1 MDLRVSERAAHLVG
15 SEILRIAAE
24 VRAMVAAGAD
34 VCNLTVG
41 DFDSSQF
48 PIPAAL
54 LQGITEALRAGE
66 TNYPPSDG
74 MPALRS
80 AVVEMFRRRLGL
92 EYTVESVLV
101 TGGSRPGLYGAYG
114 AVVDPGDFVV
124 YPVPSWNNNHY
135 VHLASARGR
144 PVLCGPETG
153 FLPTRESLEEP
164 LRGARLLVINSPLNP
179 TGTAFDAESL
189 AGICDLVLEENAR
202 RGPGE
207 RPLYLLYDQVYWML
221 TFGGVKHVNPVS
233 LRPAMADFT
242 IFVDGTSKAF
252 ASTGV
257 RVGWVV
263 APADVTRRMASLLGH
278 VGAWAP
284 RAEQVAVARFLGNDA
299 AMDEYLDGFR
309 AALNER
315 LQLLYGGITALRD
328 RGLPVDAIAPEGAI
342 YLSVR
347 FALSGYRTPAGQT
360 LDTDVDIRRFLL
372 ESAGAAVIP
381 FQSFGFQD
389 DSGWFRLSV
398 GAASPEAIQAVL
410 VRLEQSLS
418 QLQPAEVLQPG

>member
-74 MPALRS
+74 MPALRG

-92 EYTVESVLV
+92 EYPVESVLV
-101 TGGSRPGLYGAYG
+101 TGGSRPGLYGTYG
-114 AVVDPGDFVV
+114 AVVDPGDIVV

-144 PVLCGPETG
+144 PVVCGPESG
-153 FLPTRESLEEP
+153 FLPTRDALEDAV
-164 LRGARLLVINSPLNP
+164 RGARLLVINSPLNP
-179 TGTAFDAESL
+179 TGTAFDADAL
-189 AGICDLVLEENAR
+189 GGICDLVLEENAR
-202 RGPGE
+202 RGPDE

-221 TFGGVKHVNPVS
+221 TFGGVRHVNPVS
-233 LRPAMADFT
+233 LRPAMADYT

-252 ASTGV
+252 ASTGL

-284 RAEQVAVARFLGNDA
+284 RAEQVAVARFLADDA

-315 LQLLYGGITALRD
+315 LQLLYAGIVALRD
-328 RGLPVDAIAPEGAI
+328 RGLPVDAIAPAGAI

-347 FALSGYRTPAGQT
+347 FALSGLRTPAGHT
-360 LDTDVDIRRFLL
+360 LDTDFDIRRFLL

-381 FQSFGFQD
+381 FQSFGFHD
-389 DSGWFRLSV
+389 DTGWFRLSV
-398 GAASPEAIQAVL
+398 GAASVEAIRGVL
-410 VRLEQSLS
+410 VRLGEAIG

>member
-92 EYTVESVLV
+92 EYPLESVLV

-124 YPVPSWNNNHY
+124 YPLPSWNNNHY
-135 VHLASARGR
+135 VHLAGAQGR
-144 PVLCGPETG
+144 PVVCGPETG

-252 ASTGV
+252 ASTGL

-263 APADVTRRMASLLGH
+263 APADR
-278 VGAWAP
+278 
-284 RAEQVAVARFLGNDA
+284 DA
-299 AMDEYLDGFR
+299 AHGEPAGARWRLGSARRAGGRRPLPGGRRRDGRVPGRLPRGPRR
-309 AALNER
+309 AA
-315 LQLLYGGITALRD
+315 
-328 RGLPVDAIAPEGAI
+328 
-342 YLSVR
+342 S
-347 FALSGYRTPAGQT
+347 
-360 LDTDVDIRRFLL
+360 
-372 ESAGAAVIP
+372 AAVRRHRRAARP
-381 FQSFGFQD
+381 RPPRGRHRPRGRHLPQRPLRPQ
-389 DSGWFRLSV
+389 RL
-398 GAASPEAIQAVL
+398 PHPRRPHPRHRRRHPPL
-410 VRLEQSLS
+410 
-418 QLQPAEVLQPG
+418 PA